1 MVAFIL
7 GIGLGIGA
15 TRYYHHFFDP
25 VKYQAQPLLKYIE
38 NLRVSYRSQPEVP
51 GINVLCYDKA
61 AVKFVSPVFYKL
73 DLRKDSQELHSN
85 ESKELCF
92 DDFFRFTGFS
102 QRILVQ
108 GRPGSGKT
116 TLVNRLTKE
125 WLNQTKNSNIAE
137 YPLLLRV
144 TLREVRMDRSS
155 EKLSILD
162 ILRYSLGESDDIEYV
177 DEEICLS
184 LEILKVCI
192 IFDGLESSIQDSSSP

>member
-137 YPLLLRV
+137 YPHLGV
-144 TLREVRMDRSS
+144 SYFC
-155 EKLSILD
+155 KCHPILFLYFYKSHP
-162 ILRYSLGESDDIEYV
+162 ILFLYFCKSHP
-177 DEEICLS
+177 
-184 LEILKVCI
+184 ILFLYFCK
-192 IFDGLESSIQDSSSP
+192 SHP

>member
-155 EKLSILD
+155 EKNLSILD
-162 ILRYSLGESDDIEYV
+162 ILRYSLGESDDIEY
-177 DEEICLS
+177 EYA
-184 LEILKVCI
+184 
-192 IFDGLESSIQDSSSP
+192 G